1 MAYRKD
7 SSDRYRSKIRRFT
20 LQFSLKDTVVRAWV
34 EQQPDKG
41 QYLKTLMYQDML
53 NRTQANTQY

>member
-7 SSDRYRSKIRRFT
+7 SSDRYRFKIRRFT
-20 LQFSLKDTVVRAWV
+20 LQFSLKDTVVRAWF

-41 QYLKTLMYQDML
+41 QYLETLMYQDML
-53 NRTQANTQY
+53 NRTQADTQY

>member
-1 MAYRKD
+1 MAYKKD

-20 LQFSLKDTVVRAWV
+20 LLFSLKDTVVRAWF

-41 QYLKTLMYQDML
+41 QYLKALMYQDM
-53 NRTQANTQY
+53 NKKSKRTRF